1 MENIRINIE
10 TWGGHTSPEQLA
22 DTVECIVRQLSNSNL
37 VTCTVEGIDSA
48 TASMSSTVLI
58 SDKQMK
64 FDEVRV
70 NKYGALTIKIHP

>member
-1 MENIRINIE
+1 MENIRISIE

-22 DTVECIVRQLSNSNL
+22 DAVECIVKHLSNSNL

-48 TASMSSTVLI
+48 TASMSSNVLI
-58 SDKQMK
+58 GDKHLK